1 MGGEGTEFCLWGRGE
16 ALCPSQGYIL
26 AGPNGSLPGLIPPF
40 PQGSQRL
47 QKLVRS
53 KDDQPLV
60 SVFWKAPL
68 KGPGPLSLTPTLCS
82 APPPVPVSPNL
93 VCPPPTTALPCLVMP
108 TRLASFS
115 LWLSPLEQLDLF
127 LVGLP
132 LLGFAQL
139 SFAAP
144 LTLALTLVPY
154 PTHSSKAPAPH
165 LASLTLPSSR
175 PVTASC
181 PMARFWGRPV
191 AL

>member
-1 MGGEGTEFCLWGRGE
+1 MNLYKGWPVGGLGSLCALCGAQSPVIGPWEGKEPSSVCGGEGRLF
-16 ALCPSQGYIL
+16 ALH
-26 AGPNGSLPGLIPPF
+26 NGISWQNQMGVSPDLSLLS

-53 KDDQPLV
+53 KDNQPLV

-68 KGPGPLSLTPTLCS
+68 KGPGLLSLTPTLYS

-93 VCPPPTTALPCLVMP
+93 ACPPPTTALPHLVMP
-108 TRLASFS
+108 TCLASFS

-144 LTLALTLVPY
+144 LTLVPY
-154 PTHSSKAPAPH
+154 PTHSS
-165 LASLTLPSSR
+165 
-175 PVTASC
+175 
-181 PMARFWGRPV
+181 
-191 AL
+191 